1 MILVE
6 VPFVSQYRIY
16 SKKNT
21 EISADIY
28 IVRDF
33 VPGFAFEVEKTAVHY
48 DSKVWGFVLFFTG
61 TMSVLQILSYQSS
74 DGARC
79 WDAWC
84 VFCSLELSG
93 YFWSILVVCW
103 SNYFSIL
110 RLRYLIFCGIH
121 DLFRRAG
128 DLHTATVRAPWE
140 PWGADSPGSVVID
153 QNSSDTLQNPI
164 SLHMEEPVFQKAI
177 DQPCLP
183 PKYYVIKITLL
194 PNELTIGIFL
204 LFQYEVFQ
212 VLFLCQEV
220 LNTSHL
226 FHF

>member
-21 EISADIY
+21 EIRADIY

-33 VPGFAFEVEKTAVHY
+33 VPGMYYTLAFEVGKTAVHY
-48 DSKVWGFVLFFTG
+48 DSKVWGLYFSLPAPC
-61 TMSVLQILSYQSS
+61 LSCRFCYQSS

-128 DLHTATVRAPWE
+128 DLHTGTARAPWK

-153 QNSSDTLQNPI
+153 QNSSDILQNPI

-177 DQPCLP
+177 HQPSLP

-194 PNELTIGIFL
+194 PNELTWHFSSLSIWSFPGA
-204 LFQYEVFQ
+204 VFMPRG
-212 VLFLCQEV
+212 
-220 LNTSHL
+220 T
-226 FHF
+226 